1 MLTLKCQQE
10 ALSTATALLS
20 DEYPPYI
27 GIKVEALSLC
37 FRTTMFED
45 QTWLLC

>member
-10 ALSTATALLS
+10 ALSTATALLN

-27 GIKVEALSLC
+27 GIKGLKWRHVVLAFQPDL
-37 FRTTMFED
+37 
-45 QTWLLC
+45 